1 MALVN
6 WPPSKGPLPPELKV
20 LRKEACLGL
29 KRRDFVFDQPPP
41 ASAER
46 RHILEAVMEHHGN
59 KKIEEK
65 VGMELRVKGPRAD
78 TEYHLD
84 HPVTLL
90 SGLTFEEADGLVFGV
105 GVNTGLPARNLPAR
119 LHEISLTY
127 PLTLGVELRV
137 SPFEL
142 TRHMGDGRK
151 VAEERLSIGYVLWVV
166 AQEYQRI
173 YREWRK
179 YRPWGH
185 GIEDLTFRMMAIR
198 RGSPRWIELGFAS

>member
-1 MALVN
+1 MALIN

-20 LRKEACLGL
+20 MKQEACLGL
-29 KRRDFVFDQPPP
+29 KRRDFEFDQPAQ

-46 RHILEAVMEHHGN
+46 RHLLEAVMEHHGN
-59 KKIEEK
+59 KKLEEK
-65 VGMELRVKGPRAD
+65 IGMEFKVKGSKSD

-90 SGLTFEEADGLVFGV
+90 SKLTFEEADALVHGV
-105 GVNTGLPARNLPAR
+105 GLNTGLLVRNLPTKT
-119 LHEISLTY
+119 HEIPLTY

-142 TRHMGDGRK
+142 TKFMGDGRR
-151 VAEERLSIGYVLWVV
+151 VTEERLSIGYVLWVV

-179 YRPWGH
+179 YKPWGH
-185 GIEDLTFRMMAIR
+185 GIEDLTFRTMTLH
-198 RGSPRWIELGFAS
+198 RGNTRWIELGFAS